1 MWTLKDEAEG
11 QSRHDNMRKA
21 RDILLRDRIELLSR
35 QLQRDLRR
43 RAQIDIR
50 TNNAARPG

>member
-1 MWTLKDEAEG
+1 MAEANP
-11 QSRHDNMRKA
+11 QQA

-50 TNNAARPG
+50 TNNPSRPG